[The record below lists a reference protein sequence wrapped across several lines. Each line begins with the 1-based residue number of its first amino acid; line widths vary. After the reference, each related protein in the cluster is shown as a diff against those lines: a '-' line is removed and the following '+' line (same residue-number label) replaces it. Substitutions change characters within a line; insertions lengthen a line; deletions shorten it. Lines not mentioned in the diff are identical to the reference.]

1 MNVLQQACMLSN
13 ESFMST
19 IPDIVPEPQYSKKH
33 IRTMNKLLNKM
44 RDNRY
49 HYFTTGTVRVLI
61 AAAIIFS
68 LVVSAF
74 AIPSVREYVI
84 TKFNTHSVFRAV
96 STEDSQYVTDLTV
109 GYIPEGFELVEE
121 DENRWEYTYLL
132 YDETDD
138 CLIINKTTKFAEIG
152 FDIEEAPI
160 KTVVS
165 NGIEYILYEDYDN
178 HYGVVWY
185 CDSYVY
191 YIEGNVCQEELLKIA
206 YRIK

>member
-61 AAAIIFS
+61 AAAIILS

-121 DENRWEYTYLL
+121 DEQKLGFKYKY
-132 YDETDD
+132 YDNYNKWVLVE
-138 CLIINKTTKFAEIG
+138 KTTNITDFA
-152 FDIEEAPI
+152 FDTEKHDAR
-160 KTVVS
+160 TVIREQ
-165 NGIEYILYEDYDN
+165 IEYVIYENSQTSKGIIWIDN
-178 HYGVVWY
+178 G
-185 CDSYVY
+185 
-191 YIEGNVCQEELLKIA
+191 YIYSIKGNVSCEEILKIA
-206 YRIK
+206 QETY